1 MTNALFIG
9 AAVVDRI
16 VRIAHPVQLAA
27 SNIAR
32 STLRPGGVSA
42 NSARSFAHAGGH
54 ARLLTM
60 LGKDDLGPWL
70 ASALKRDSIEVEN
83 LPTQSLSTRGAYPT
97 ASYSAVHGP
106 DGELVIG
113 LAEMDI
119 FEHISD
125 EGVKL
130 IEQYQQSADTLFIDA
145 NLDADTL
152 SHIAKASQGQFL
164 AAAAVSPAKSER
176 LKHAAPNIDFLFC
189 NRREAAA
196 LTGTDVTAPTKTYL
210 PGLTALGFKA
220 GIITDGAA
228 PLCLFKN
235 DNHDMIAVPHIDV
248 ADVVNGAGDALAGG
262 ILFGLT
268 NGLTPSQAITGPGFA
283 AVSCHMRGKL

>member
-9 AAVVDRI
+9 AAVADRI
-16 VRIAHPVQLAA
+16 VKIAHPVQLAA

-32 STLRPGGVSA
+32 SSLRPGGVSA
-42 NSARSFAHAGGH
+42 NTARSFARAGGH

-60 LGKDDLGPWL
+60 LGEDELGPWL
-70 ASALKRDSIEVEN
+70 ASTLMRDSIEVES
-83 LPTQSLSTRGAYPT
+83 LPTQGSNPT

-119 FEHISD
+119 FEHINAQ
-125 EGVKL
+125 GLQL
-130 IEQYQQSADTLFIDA
+130 IERHQQSANTLFIDA

-152 SHIAKASQGQFL
+152 CHIAKASRNQFL

-176 LKHAAPNIDFLFC
+176 LKLAAPNIDFLFC

-196 LTGTDVTAPTKTYL
+196 LTGTDDTAPTKTYL
-210 PGLTALGFKA
+210 PGLNALGFKA
-220 GIITDGAA
+220 GIITNGAA
-228 PLCLFKN
+228 PLCLFDN
-235 DNHDMIAVPHIDV
+235 DSDEMIAVPRLEV
-248 ADVVNGAGDALAGG
+248 ANVVNGAGDALAGG
-262 ILFGLT
+262 ILFGLA
-268 NGLTPSQAITGPGFA
+268 NGLPPGQAITEPGFA
-283 AVSCHMRGKL
+283 AVIRHMRET